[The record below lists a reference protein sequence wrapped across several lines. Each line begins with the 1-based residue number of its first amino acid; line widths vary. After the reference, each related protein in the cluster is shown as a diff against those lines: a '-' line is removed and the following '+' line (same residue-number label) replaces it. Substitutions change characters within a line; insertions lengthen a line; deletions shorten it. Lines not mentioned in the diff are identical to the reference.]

1 MCSFINICN
10 EVLLLHD
17 LLLFINNCA
26 HTSDTTFI
34 HYNETSQDFYLYY
47 FFFLGGGGMIH
58 WEMLVKTTGMF
69 YSINFDIWINL
80 VYMYVML
87 KYCISI
93 YMYNT
98 HEEQLSKTQ
107 MVYIVKVWWKHL
119 ELLLSFCKLNTGLY
133 NHIVINGQKDGKQKC
148 QTL

>member
-47 FFFLGGGGMIH
+47 FFWGGGGMIH

-107 MVYIVKVWWKHL
+107 MVYIFKVWWKHL

>member
-47 FFFLGGGGMIH
+47 FFFWGGGMIH

-107 MVYIVKVWWKHL
+107 MVYIFKVWWKHL

>member
-1 MCSFINICN
+1 MRFCFCMIFYYSLITVPTLVTLHSFTIMKHLKI
-10 EVLLLHD
+10 
-17 LLLFINNCA
+17 FIY
-26 HTSDTTFI
+26 I
-34 HYNETSQDFYLYY
+34 I
-47 FFFLGGGGMIH
+47 FFFWGGGGMIH
-58 WEMLVKTTGMF
+58 WEMLVKTTRMF

-87 KYCISI
+87 KYCISV

-107 MVYIVKVWWKHL
+107 MVYIFKVWWKHL

>member
-1 MCSFINICN
+1 MRFCFCMIFYYSLITVPTLVTLHSFTIMKHLKN
-10 EVLLLHD
+10 
-17 LLLFINNCA
+17 FIY
-26 HTSDTTFI
+26 I
-34 HYNETSQDFYLYY
+34 I
-47 FFFLGGGGMIH
+47 FFLGGGGGMIH

-107 MVYIVKVWWKHL
+107 MVYIFKVWWKHL

>member
-1 MCSFINICN
+1 MRFCFCMIFYYSLITVPTLVTLHSFTIMKHLKI
-10 EVLLLHD
+10 
-17 LLLFINNCA
+17 FIY
-26 HTSDTTFI
+26 I
-34 HYNETSQDFYLYY
+34 I
-47 FFFLGGGGMIH
+47 FFLGGGGMIH

-107 MVYIVKVWWKHL
+107 MVYIFKVWWKHL